1 MVTALR
7 WFTPQSQSHS
17 LKNGRHMPC
26 ARTHAIVYGQSRR
39 TDPGLPEFGNLGR
52 VESWRSSEGPISSS
66 PSSNRACDFLAH
78 GFPIIFG
85 QRLSLLSLA
94 LWYSLL
100 QSSRTLPEFIACA
113 ISCPSL
119 LQKYDE
125 SIAPSLSQSFAALR
139 SKRYYGQLRL
149 PNRPKGISFPYILP
163 LLSSTAPTRVS
174 RATPPDFS
182 CVSPLLPRKPTNP
195 FWQFSLRPV
204 SQPSPNVHRV
214 GNSFL

>member
-1 MVTALR
+1 
-7 WFTPQSQSHS
+7 
-17 LKNGRHMPC
+17 
-26 ARTHAIVYGQSRR
+26 
-39 TDPGLPEFGNLGR
+39 
-52 VESWRSSEGPISSS
+52 
-66 PSSNRACDFLAH
+66 
-78 GFPIIFG
+78 
-85 QRLSLLSLA
+85 LSLA

-149 PNRPKGISFPYILP
+149 PNRPEGISFPYILP
-163 LLSSTAPTRVS
+163 LLPSTAPTRVS
-174 RATPPDFS
+174 RATPPDFP
-182 CVSPLLPRKPTNP
+182 CVSPLLPRKPTSP

-214 GNSFL
+214 GNSFFVITRLLIGSLALRPAGLLDSPKEPLSGNFVLRVTPHTSLQLHGRTAELPWPDLNRQVIRYTRHTDVVYFIYFL